1 MAIFEY
7 VATDATGN
15 SVEGTFEARDDQ
27 DARNILAQYNLTPTS
42 LSQQGAAPAPTPTPT
57 PTPTAVTPAMDLTG
71 SNSSA
76 STAGAKIAKKSSK
89 VKKKKKGGLLDI
101 EIGGG
106 PNNEDISVFTRQMST
121 LIQAGLPLLRS
132 LEVMIKQQEKKPKF
146 KKMLE
151 SVAEKVS
158 SGGTLSDGLAMYPK
172 TFDKLYV
179 NMVRA
184 GEAGGVLD
192 LVLTRLAQFQEKSIR
207 TIKKVKSAMIY
218 PSVIMFV
225 AVGIVTLLMMV
236 VVPQFESIFEQM
248 LRGAPLP
255 GPTQIVVDISD
266 LFSSNPILVLGGM
279 AGSIMGVVL
288 LKKTKQGSKGFDWLG
303 LHVPVVRD
311 VVSKSNVSRITR
323 TFGTL
328 LSSGVPILQA
338 LQITG
343 DTLTNFFFVKA
354 MTNIHNAVRD
364 GESMAVQ
371 MNREPVFPT
380 MVTSM
385 VEIGEET
392 GELPDMLT
400 RIADNFDEDV
410 DNAVAGVTSLIEPV
424 MIVFLAVV
432 VGFIVIALFLPIV
445 SIIENLG

>member
-7 VATDATGN
+7 VATDPSGN
-15 SVEGTFEARDDQ
+15 SVDGTFEAADEQ
-27 DARNILAQYNLTPTS
+27 DARNILAQYNLTPS
-42 LSQQGAAPAPTPTPT
+42 KLALQGAAPTKTNTP
-57 PTPTAVTPAMDLTG
+57 VMDLAGQG
-71 SNSSA
+71 S
-76 STAGAKIAKKSSK
+76 SSK
-89 VKKKKKGGLLDI
+89 NPEPSSKKQGKGKAPKKKKKSSFLDI
-101 EIGGG
+101 QIGGG
-106 PNNEDISVFTRQMST
+106 PTNEDVSVFTRQMST

-146 KKMLE
+146 KSMLE
-151 SVAEKVS
+151 AVAEKVS

-179 NMVRA
+179 NMVKA

-218 PSVIMFV
+218 PTVIMFV
-225 AVGIVTLLMMV
+225 ALAIVTLLMMV

-255 GPTQIVVDISD
+255 GPTQVVVDISD

-279 AGSIMGVVL
+279 ASVVIGVIL
-288 LKKTKQGSKGFDWLG
+288 LKKTKQGAKGFDWLG
-303 LHVPVVRD
+303 LHVPVVKD
-311 VVSKSNVSRITR
+311 VVSKSNISRITR

-343 DTLTNFFFVKA
+343 DTLTNVFFVKA

-371 MNREPVFPT
+371 MDREPVFPS

-400 RIADNFDEDV
+400 RIADNYDEDV

>member
-7 VATDATGN
+7 VATDPSGN
-15 SVEGTFEARDDQ
+15 SVDGTFEAADEQ
-27 DARNILAQYNLTPTS
+27 DARNILAQYNLTPS
-42 LSQQGAAPAPTPTPT
+42 KLALQGAAPAKTNTP
-57 PTPTAVTPAMDLTG
+57 VMDLGGQG
-71 SNSSA
+71 S
-76 STAGAKIAKKSSK
+76 SSK
-89 VKKKKKGGLLDI
+89 NPEPSSKKQGKGKAPKKKKKSSFLDI
-101 EIGGG
+101 QIGGG
-106 PNNEDISVFTRQMST
+106 PTNEDVSVFTRQMST

-146 KKMLE
+146 KSMLE
-151 SVAEKVS
+151 AVAEKVS

-179 NMVRA
+179 NMVKA

-218 PSVIMFV
+218 PTVIMFV
-225 AVGIVTLLMMV
+225 ALAIVTLLMMV

-255 GPTQIVVDISD
+255 GPTQVVVDISD
-266 LFSSNPILVLGGM
+266 LFSSNPIL
-279 AGSIMGVVL
+279 
-288 LKKTKQGSKGFDWLG
+288 
-303 LHVPVVRD
+303 
-311 VVSKSNVSRITR
+311 VSRITR

-343 DTLTNFFFVKA
+343 DTLTNVFFVKA

-371 MNREPVFPT
+371 MDREPVFPS

-400 RIADNFDEDV
+400 RIADNYDEDV

>member
-15 SVEGTFEARDDQ
+15 SVEGTFEASNDQ
-27 DARNILAQYNLTPTS
+27 DARNILAQYNLQPTS
-42 LSQQGAAPAPTPTPT
+42 LSQQGAVPAPS
-57 PTPTAVTPAMDLTG
+57 AVTPAMDLG
-71 SNSSA
+71 EGNSSVSSA
-76 STAGAKIAKKSSK
+76 AVKKDKKSSK
-89 VKKKKKGGLLDI
+89 PKKKKKGSLLDI

-279 AGSIMGVVL
+279 AGLIMGVVL

-371 MNREPVFPT
+371 MDREPVFPT

>member
-7 VATDATGN
+7 VATDPSGN
-15 SVEGTFEARDDQ
+15 PVDGTFEAVDEK
-27 DARNILAQYNLTPTS
+27 DARNILSQYNLSVQTLNEQGKTNPVKTPKMDAA
-42 LSQQGAAPAPTPTPT
+42 AAPANETKSEN
-57 PTPTAVTPAMDLTG
+57 ASKTG
-71 SNSSA
+71 
-76 STAGAKIAKKSSK
+76 
-89 VKKKKKGGLLDI
+89 KKKKKGGLLAI

-106 PNNEDISVFTRQMST
+106 PTSEDISVFTRQMST

-132 LEVMIKQQEKKPKF
+132 LEVMIKQLDKKPKF
-146 KKMLE
+146 KLMLE
-151 SVAEKVS
+151 TIAEKVS

-172 TFDKLYV
+172 SFDKLFV
-179 NMVRA
+179 NMVKA

-192 LVLTRLAQFQEKSIR
+192 LVLDRLAQFQEKSIR
-207 TIKKVKSAMIY
+207 TKKKVKSAMVY

-225 AVGIVTLLMMV
+225 AFAIVTLLMMV

-255 GPTQIVVDISD
+255 GPTQVVVNISN
-266 LFSSNPILVLGGM
+266 LFSSNPILVLGGT
-279 AGSIMGVVL
+279 AFVIGGAVV
-288 LKKTKQGSKGFDWLG
+288 LKKTKQGAKMFDWLG
-303 LHVPVVRD
+303 LRVPVIKE
-311 VVSKSNVSRITR
+311 VVSKSNVSSITR

-343 DTLTNFFFVKA
+343 DTLTNFFFVRA
-354 MTNIHNAVRD
+354 MTNVHNAVRD

-371 MNREPVFPT
+371 MDREPVFPT

-400 RIADNFDEDV
+400 RIADNYDEDV

-445 SIIENLG
+445 AIIENLG

>member
-1 MAIFEY
+1 MAIFKY
-7 VATDATGN
+7 IAADQSGN
-15 SVEGTFEARDDQ
+15 QVDGTFEAADEQ
-27 DARNILAQYNLTPTS
+27 DARNILSQYNLTPS
-42 LSQQGAAPAPTPTPT
+42 QLSQVGAVAKAPVPD
-57 PTPTAVTPAMDLTG
+57 VYQE
-71 SNSSA
+71 SA
-76 STAGAKIAKKSSK
+76 KQATVDPPKSAEPEKKKAKKAP
-89 VKKKKKGGLLDI
+89 KKKKKSILAL

-106 PNNEDISVFTRQMST
+106 PTSEDVSIFTRQMST

-146 KKMLE
+146 KSMLE
-151 SVAEKVS
+151 AVAERVS

-179 NMVRA
+179 NMVKA

-192 LVLTRLAQFQEKSIR
+192 LVLDRLAQFQEKSIR

-225 AVGIVTLLMMV
+225 AVAIVTLLMMV
-236 VVPQFESIFEQM
+236 VVPQFQQIFEQM
-248 LRGAPLP
+248 LRGAALP
-255 GPTQIVVDISD
+255 GPTQIVVGISD
-266 LFSSNPILVLGGM
+266 MFASHPVLVLGGM
-279 AGSIMGVVL
+279 GGFVGGIFL
-288 LKKTKQGSKGFDWLG
+288 FKKTKVGAKSFDWLG
-303 LHVPVVRD
+303 LNVPVVKE
-311 VVSKSNVSRITR
+311 VVSKSNISRITR

-343 DTLTNFFFVKA
+343 DTLTNVFFIKA
-354 MTNIHNAVRD
+354 MNNIHNSVRD

-371 MNREPVFPT
+371 MDREPVFPT

-400 RIADNFDEDV
+400 RIADNYDEDV

-445 SIIENLG
+445 AIIETIGK